1 MNFKQL
7 DKDLML
13 EISKRGMDQFTSY
26 GEANG
31 QPFTRQGIIMAM
43 QGLGRLQEIIKKCTQ
58 TNQMYRD
65 PLFLQIIHTEL
76 RNLLNKKK
84 PDKEEGNL
92 FNLQDLVDLTS
103 GIRELM
109 LQNVESALITQLMDE
124 TLAHLATNSL

>member
-1 MNFKQL
+1 
-7 DKDLML
+7 
-13 EISKRGMDQFTSY
+13 
-26 GEANG
+26 
-31 QPFTRQGIIMAM
+31 
-43 QGLGRLQEIIKKCTQ
+43 
-58 TNQMYRD
+58 MYRD

-124 TLAHLATNSL
+124 TLAHLATNS